1 MQKQLV
7 KGIAIAVVA
16 AGAIGVCYGG
26 YKVNGQR
33 QYEQRVEYAN
43 KAIDKSQSELAAI
56 AETINQF
63 YEDEGKAFLRG
74 DLLDSD
80 IVAARTKLDSVKA
93 NAEEYGIQSDDLKDG
108 ANAIIEKKK
117 QLTEELDKA
126 QDKQLI
132 QTQTNNL
139 FENPV
144 SSWKQAVNDVVIKED
159 TRDDALGQVRE
170 SLKLSKIEDGWS
182 AVVLEYLDFAN
193 AQVARVNEIETS
205 VQSMLQEGKV
215 TEAATYE
222 GYLNLANSISQ
233 VRNQALKDKFTTDL
247 TTIGNQLNSTSS
259 TASNSTDWSSSYD
272 DGTSATDNE
281 GNTATDSDS
290 GYQEDEENY
299 Y

>member
-80 IVAARTKLDSVKA
+80 IAAARTKLDSVKA

-193 AQVARVNEIETS
+193 AQVARVNEIEAS
-205 VQSMLQEGKV
+205 IQSMLQEGKV

-233 VRNQALKDKFTTDL
+233 VRNQTLKDKFTTDL

-259 TASNSTDWSSSYD
+259 STSNSTDWSSSYD
-272 DGTSATDNE
+272 DSASATDNE
-281 GNTATDSDS
+281 SNTVTDSDS
-290 GYQEDEENY
+290 GYQEDEESY

>member
-1 MQKQLV
+1 MNKRLV
-7 KGIAIAVVA
+7 KGIAVVVTAIGAV
-16 AGAIGVCYGG
+16 GVCYGG
-26 YKVNGQR
+26 YKVSGQR

-43 KAIDKSQSELAAI
+43 KAIDKSKSELAAI
-56 AETINQF
+56 AGTIDQF
-63 YEDEGKAFLRG
+63 YEDDGKVFLRG

-80 IVAARTKLDSVKA
+80 IAATRTKLDSVKA

-108 ANAIIEKKK
+108 ATAIIEKKK
-117 QLTEELDKA
+117 QLTEELNKA

-139 FENPV
+139 FENLV

-159 TRDDALGQVRE
+159 TRDDTLGQVRE

-193 AQVARVNEIETS
+193 AQVARVNEIEAS
-205 VQSMLQEGKV
+205 VQSMLQEGQV

-259 TASNSTDWSSSYD
+259 STSNSTDWSSSYD
-272 DGTSATDNE
+272 DGASATDDE
-281 GNTATDSDS
+281 SNTATDSDS
-290 GYQEDEENY
+290 GYQEDEESY

>member
-80 IVAARTKLDSVKA
+80 IAAARTKLDSVKA

-193 AQVARVNEIETS
+193 AQVARVNEIEAS
-205 VQSMLQEGKV
+205 IQSMLQEGKV

-233 VRNQALKDKFTTDL
+233 VRNQTLKDKFTTDL

-259 TASNSTDWSSSYD
+259 STSNSTDWSSSYD
-272 DGTSATDNE
+272 DGASATDNE
-281 GNTATDSDS
+281 SNTATDSDS
-290 GYQEDEENY
+290 GYQEDEESY

>member
-80 IVAARTKLDSVKA
+80 IAAARTKLDSVKA

-193 AQVARVNEIETS
+193 AQVARVNEIEAS
-205 VQSMLQEGKV
+205 IQSMLQEGKV

-222 GYLNLANSISQ
+222 GYLNLANSISK
-233 VRNQALKDKFTTDL
+233 VRNQTLKDKFTTDL

-259 TASNSTDWSSSYD
+259 STSNSTDWSSSYD
-272 DGTSATDNE
+272 DGASATDNE
-281 GNTATDSDS
+281 SNTATDSDS
-290 GYQEDEENY
+290 GYQEDEESY

>member
-63 YEDEGKAFLRG
+63 YEDEGKVFLRG

-80 IVAARTKLDSVKA
+80 IAAARTKLDSVKA

-108 ANAIIEKKK
+108 ATAIIEKKK

-159 TRDDALGQVRE
+159 TRDDTLGQVRE

-233 VRNQALKDKFTTDL
+233 VRNQTLKDKFTTDL

-290 GYQEDEENY
+290 GYQEDEESY